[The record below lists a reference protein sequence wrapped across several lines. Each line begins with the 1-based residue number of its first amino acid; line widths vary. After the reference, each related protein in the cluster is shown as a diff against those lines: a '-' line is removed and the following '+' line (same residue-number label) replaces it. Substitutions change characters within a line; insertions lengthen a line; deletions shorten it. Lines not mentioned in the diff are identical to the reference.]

1 MSLAEAIPVAPAGN
15 DSEAMISIRNVTK
28 AFGAVRAVDGVSF
41 EIRRGEFF
49 SLLGPSGCGKTTT
62 LRMIAGLEAVTSG
75 EILIDETSVS
85 ERVSALGAEI
95 SADYVGRDLLL
106 VGVLKG
112 VFIFMA
118 DLVRALDF
126 PVEVDFVRLA
136 SYGKGTESSGEVHIT
151 KDVEMSLQG
160 RDVLI
165 VEDIVDTGL
174 TLDFLRQHLLSH
186 QPRSLKIC
194 CLIDK
199 QERREVDVPLDYVGF
214 VVEKGFLVGYG
225 LDCGEGERTW
235 PEIFVLERD

>member
-1 MSLAEAIPVAPAGN
+1 MGTTKRCLISRTEIARRVAE
-15 DSEAMISIRNVTK
+15 
-28 AFGAVRAVDGVSF
+28 
-41 EIRRGEFF
+41 
-49 SLLGPSGCGKTTT
+49 
-62 LRMIAGLEAVTSG
+62 
-75 EILIDETSVS
+75 
-85 ERVSALGAEI
+85 LGARLGQ
-95 SADYVGRDLLL
+95 DYAGPNLVM

-118 DLVRALDF
+118 DLVRALPF
-126 PVEVDFVRLA
+126 PVEVDFVRLC
-136 SYGKGTESSGEVHIT
+136 SYGAGTTTSGEVRIT

-186 QPRSLKIC
+186 HPRSLKIC

-199 QERREVDVPLDYVGF
+199 QERRQVDLPLDYVGF

-235 PEIFVLERD
+235 PEIFVLEKE